1 VLAAVQSARGAAALA
16 DGRYHDAFAELRRMY
31 DPADPAFHQALRCN
45 AVGDLV
51 EAAVRSGRADE
62 VRGLMAEMTAIGR
75 RTPSPALHTG
85 LRYARALLADDGEA
99 QPLFEASLRAEPIH
113 RARAQLAFGEW
124 LRRQR
129 RVSESRAHL
138 RAARDTFDALGLI
151 PWGDRARGEL
161 RASGETSRRR
171 TPDARDQLTPQE
183 LQIAQMA
190 AAGLTNREI
199 GQRLYL
205 SHRTIGSHL
214 HRIFPKLGIASRAEL
229 RDTVT

>member
-1 VLAAVQSARGAAALA
+1 
-16 DGRYHDAFAELRRMY
+16 MY
-31 DPADPAFHQALRCN
+31 DPADPAFHPAIRCN
-45 AVGDLV
+45 VVGDVV
-51 EAAVRSGRADE
+51 EAAVRSGQRDA

-85 LRYARALLADDGEA
+85 LRHARALLADDSEA
-99 QPLFEASLRAEPIH
+99 QPLYEAALQAGPVD

-129 RVSESRAHL
+129 RVAESRAHL
-138 RAARDTFDALGLI
+138 RAARDTFDALDLI

-190 AAGLTNREI
+190 AEGLTNREI

-205 SHRTIGSHL
+205 SHRTISSHL
-214 HRIFPKLGIASRAEL
+214 HRIFPKLGITSRAEL
-229 RDTVT
+229 RNTVT